1 MRFRSRYLDRPTTER
16 ARSGSQD
23 RANPE
28 SFGSAPASSR
38 RALLSRL
45 WSDGLGRAGT
55 RGAQI
60 LLVGAV
66 VVALVW
72 LLSRVSIV
80 TIPLVLALIFAAAF
94 APWMEWTRRHRIPP
108 TLGAALALVF
118 LLAAI
123 IGALVFV
130 VGSVGQ
136 EWSELAIRTQD
147 GFPAPCGLV
156 ADAAVRTG
164 PASGE

>member
-1 MRFRSRYLDRPTTER
+1 MRFRTRYLDRPTTET
-16 ARSGSQD
+16 ARSGLQD

-28 SFGSAPASSR
+28 TSGSAPADSP
-38 RALLSRL
+38 RASLSRL

-94 APWMEWTRRHRIPP
+94 VPWMEWTRRHRIPP
-108 TLGAALALVF
+108 ALGAALALVF

-136 EWSELAIRTQD
+136 ELVRARDQ
-147 GFPAPCGLV
+147 GPGRLPAPCGLV
-156 ADAAVRTG
+156 ADAAVLTG
-164 PASGE
+164 PASAE